1 MFSLDK
7 APQTTPRTPDMTS
20 NAPQPASKEH
30 ERLAGMDGDLAVWRR
45 WGPYVAERSWG
56 TVREDYSADGNAW
69 DFLPHDLARST
80 AYCWG
85 EDGLAGISDRY
96 RILVFALAL

>member
-1 MFSLDK
+1 
-7 APQTTPRTPDMTS
+7 MTG
-20 NAPQPASKEH
+20 NAAHLKKEH
-30 ERLAGMDGDLAVWRR
+30 ERLAGRDGDLTAWRR
-45 WGPYVAERSWG
+45 WGPYVAERSWR
-56 TVREDYSADGNAW
+56 TVREDYSADGKAW